1 MIVIQH
7 GARPLVFSHER
18 LDVYR
23 LAIEFAAWAHPITD
37 ALPSNDPTRSQLA
50 RASISIPL
58 NIAEG
63 NAKSSKRDRARFW
76 QIALGSTFECAA
88 ILDVLVVRS
97 FKTEDE
103 IIDVKKQLER
113 IAAMLIRLLQNL
125 GDRVLE

>member
-1 MIVIQH
+1 VIVLQH
-7 GARPLVFSHER
+7 RIHPLVFSHEK

-23 LAIEFAAWAHPITD
+23 LAIEFAAWAHPIAD

-50 RASISIPL
+50 RASTSIPL

-88 ILDVLVVRS
+88 ILDVLVVRGL
-97 FKTEDE
+97 KTENE
-103 IIDVKKQLER
+103 ILDSRKRLER
-113 IAAMLIRLLQNL
+113 IAAMLIGLLKNL
-125 GDRVLE
+125 GGRVLE

>member
-1 MIVIQH
+1 M
-7 GARPLVFSHER
+7 VFSHER

-23 LAIEFAAWAHPITD
+23 LALDFAAWAHPTAD

-88 ILDVLVVRS
+88 ILDILVVRS

-125 GDRVLE
+125 GGRVLE